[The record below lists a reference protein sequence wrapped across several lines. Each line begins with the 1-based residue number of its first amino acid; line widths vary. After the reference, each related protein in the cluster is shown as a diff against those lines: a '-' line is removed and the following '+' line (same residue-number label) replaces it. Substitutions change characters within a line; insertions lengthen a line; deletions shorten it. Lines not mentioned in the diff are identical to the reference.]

1 MSRLLEKTGEELVFG
16 SEFLPTIPRAK
27 AFLTSNFNTPTSG
40 ITTIALTS
48 ESYDTEGMHDPAVNN
63 SRITIKT
70 AGLYRVKAQ
79 LDVQA
84 GAGGGMRNLGVIKNG
99 IQIAFDRSYINSGS
113 AGVLEADVV
122 ADCAVNDYFEMNFSS
137 NAGVSDAL
145 TLGEAVTFLEVV
157 YQGQTWAPIRRAPV
171 VQRLTPAQF
180 AALSPA
186 SFVNGDIV
194 DLDVGTGYGATNP
207 VTWRFAYNAGS
218 SSAYKWEFVGGPPLC
233 ALSLG
238 NATVGAANTWINVVS
253 AYLVMPRSG
262 EYVVDAGAKI
272 ATAGAAPVNVYTT
285 LVMNGTPAGLQ
296 PTDSQQTGWWVSQ
309 MIPPCVLTIPASGT
323 LGVSGQSNNIGCV
336 WSNIGWSALPLR
348 ISNA

>member
-16 SEFLPTIPRAK
+16 SSFLPVIPRAK
-27 AFLTSNFNTPTSG
+27 AFLLTNFSTGPAGAVINMSG
-40 ITTIALTS
+40 
-48 ESYDTEGMHDPAVNN
+48 ESYDTHGMHDTVTNR
-63 SRITIKT
+63 SRITVPI
-70 AGLYRVKAQ
+70 AGVYRVKAQ
-79 LDVQA
+79 LDTQTAAEA
-84 GAGGGMRNLGVIKNG
+84 GQRVLSVNRNGV
-99 IQIAFDRSYINSGS
+99 QIAFDRRYINATS
-113 AGVLEADVV
+113 AGVLEANTEID
-122 ADCAVNDYFEMNFSS
+122 AAVGDYFEMSFSS
-137 NAGVSDAL
+137 NTSVIDVVTG
-145 TLGEAVTFLEVV
+145 GENTTFLEVS
-157 YQGQTWAPIRRAPV
+157 YRGQTWQPIRHAAI

-180 AALSPA
+180 AALNPA
-186 SFVNGDIV
+186 NFVNGDIV

-207 VTWRFAYNAGS
+207 VTWRFVYNAGS

-233 ALSLG
+233 AVSLG

-272 ATAGAAPVNVYTT
+272 ATAGTAPVNVYTT
-285 LVMNGTPAGLQ
+285 LVMNGTPQGFQ

-309 MIPPCVLTIPASGT
+309 MIPPCVLTIPANGT